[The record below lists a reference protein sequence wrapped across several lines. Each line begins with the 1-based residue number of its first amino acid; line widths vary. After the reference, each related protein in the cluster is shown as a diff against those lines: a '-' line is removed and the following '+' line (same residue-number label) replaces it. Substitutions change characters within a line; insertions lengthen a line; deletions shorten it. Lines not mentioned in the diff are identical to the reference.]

1 MSLFKTRL
9 YFFLFLKLLILAKTC
24 YGESYLSYKI
34 YIGNNKPIA
43 EIGSVYGQKLGFLN
57 QNNNPGGSGNSRSNT
72 ETFSIS
78 NDFQIGI
85 KSYKTITYNSYLM
98 LDFGLDMA
106 LGSTTLFFEDG
117 IGIFVEPIKVSSINV
132 ELEPS
137 ILLRYK
143 AFSGFSVFGGLSHS
157 LIWTNDTFQA
167 GSWRLKEQLNFG
179 NLYNYLGVQYEIS
192 RLDLSLE
199 AKLIS
204 SKDLTSYS
212 IRLLR
217 KVSLPVNVFK

>member
-157 LIWTNDTFQA
+157 LIWTDDTFQA

-179 NLYNYLGVQYEIS
+179 NLYNFLGIQYEIR
-192 RLDLSLE
+192 RLNLSLE
-199 AKLIS
+199 AKLLS

>member
-24 YGESYLSYKI
+24 YGETYLSYKI

-78 NDFQIGI
+78 NDYQIGI
-85 KSYKTITYNSYLM
+85 KSYKTIAYNNYLM
-98 LDFGLDMA
+98 FDFGLDMA

-137 ILLRYK
+137 VLLRYK

-157 LIWTNDTFQA
+157 LIWTDDTFQA

-179 NLYNYLGVQYEIS
+179 NLYNFLGIQYEIR
-192 RLDLSLE
+192 RLNLSLE
-199 AKLIS
+199 AKLFS

>member
-1 MSLFKTRL
+1 MNTITTQVYLQISLT
-9 YFFLFLKLLILAKTC
+9 FFMLVF
-24 YGESYLSYKI
+24 SYYVAFSQSFQI

-43 EIGSVYGQKLGFLN
+43 EIGTVYGQKLGFLN
-57 QNNNPGGSGNSRSNT
+57 QNNNPGRTGNSASNT
-72 ETFSIS
+72 ETFSVS
-78 NDFQIGI
+78 NDYQIGI
-85 KSYKTITYNSYLM
+85 KSNKTIYYNRYLITDIS
-98 LDFGLDMA
+98 LDLA

-137 ILLRYK
+137 ISLRYK
-143 AFSGFSVFGGLSHS
+143 ICSDFSVFGGLSHS
-157 LIWTNDTFQA
+157 SIWTDDTFQA

-179 NLYNYLGVQYEIS
+179 NFHNFLGIQYEIS

-199 AKLIS
+199 AKLFS

-212 IRLLR
+212 IRLLK
-217 KVSLPVNVFK
+217 KVSLPANLFK

>member
-1 MSLFKTRL
+1 MFKLRI
-9 YFFLFLKLLILAKTC
+9 YFSIIFIQLISVSWC
-24 YGESYLSYKI
+24 YSNNSISYKI

-43 EIGSVYGQKLGFLN
+43 EIGNVYGQKLGFLN
-57 QNNNPGGSGNSRSNT
+57 QNNNPGGSGNPGSNT
-72 ETFSIS
+72 ETFSVS
-78 NDFQIGI
+78 NDYQIGI
-85 KSYKTITYNSYLM
+85 NSYKTISYNKYFITDISLN
-98 LDFGLDMA
+98 LA

-117 IGIFVEPIKVSSINV
+117 IGIFVEPIKVSSVNL

-157 LIWTNDTFQA
+157 SIWTDDTFQA

-179 NLYNYLGVQYEIS
+179 NLYNFLGIQYEIS
-192 RLDLSLE
+192 RLDLSIE
-199 AKLIS
+199 AKLFS

-212 IRLLR
+212 IRLLK

>member
-1 MSLFKTRL
+1 MSLFKTHL

-24 YGESYLSYKI
+24 YGESYFSYKI

-57 QNNNPGGSGNSRSNT
+57 QNNNPGGTGNSRSNT

-85 KSYKTITYNSYLM
+85 KSYKTIPYNSYLM

-157 LIWTNDTFQA
+157 LIWTDETFQA

-179 NLYNYLGVQYEIS
+179 NLYNYLGIQYEIR

>member
-57 QNNNPGGSGNSRSNT
+57 QNNNPGGSGNSRTNT

-157 LIWTNDTFQA
+157 LIWTDETFQA

>member
-1 MSLFKTRL
+1 MFKLRN
-9 YFFLFLKLLILAKTC
+9 
-24 YGESYLSYKI
+24 YLSIIFIYSLSVAWCYSNNSFSHKI
-34 YIGNNKPIA
+34 YIGNNKPIN

-57 QNNNPGGSGNSRSNT
+57 QSNNSGGSGNAGSNT
-72 ETFSIS
+72 NIFSTS

-85 KSYKTITYNSYLM
+85 KTYKTIYYNSYLM
-98 LDFGLDMA
+98 SDFSLDLA
-106 LGSTTLFFEDG
+106 IGSTTLFFEDG

-137 ILLRYK
+137 ISLRYK
-143 AFSGFSVFGGLSHS
+143 VFSGFSVFGGLSHS
-157 LIWTNDTFQA
+157 SIWTDDTFQA

-179 NLYNYLGVQYEIS
+179 NLYNFLGIQYEIS
-192 RLDLSLE
+192 RLNLSLE
-199 AKLIS
+199 AKLLS

-212 IRLLR
+212 IRLLK

>member
-1 MSLFKTRL
+1 MSLFKTHL

-24 YGESYLSYKI
+24 YGESYFSYKI

-157 LIWTNDTFQA
+157 LIWTDDTFQA

-179 NLYNYLGVQYEIS
+179 NLYNFLGIQYEIS

-199 AKLIS
+199 AKLFS

>member
-98 LDFGLDMA
+98 LDLGLDMA

-157 LIWTNDTFQA
+157 LIWTDDTFQA
-167 GSWRLKEQLNFG
+167 GS
-179 NLYNYLGVQYEIS
+179 
-192 RLDLSLE
+192 
-199 AKLIS
+199 
-204 SKDLTSYS
+204 
-212 IRLLR
+212 
-217 KVSLPVNVFK
+217 

>member
-1 MSLFKTRL
+1 MNTITTQVYLQISLT
-9 YFFLFLKLLILAKTC
+9 FFMLVF
-24 YGESYLSYKI
+24 SYYVAFSQSFQF

-43 EIGSVYGQKLGFLN
+43 EIGTVYGQKLCFLN
-57 QNNNPGGSGNSRSNT
+57 QNNNPGRTGNSASNT
-72 ETFSIS
+72 ETFSVS
-78 NDFQIGI
+78 NDYQIGL
-85 KSYKTITYNSYLM
+85 KSYKTIYYNRYLITDIS
-98 LDFGLDMA
+98 LDLA

-137 ILLRYK
+137 ISLRSK
-143 AFSGFSVFGGLSHS
+143 VFSGLSVFGGLSHS
-157 LIWTNDTFQA
+157 SIWTDDTFQA

-179 NLYNYLGVQYEIS
+179 NLYNFLGIQYEIR
-192 RLDLSLE
+192 RLNLSLE
-199 AKLIS
+199 AKLFS

>member
-1 MSLFKTRL
+1 MNVFKTRL
-9 YFFLFLKLLILAKTC
+9 YFFLFLKLLISAGSC
-24 YGESYLSYKI
+24 YGEFSLLHQI

-57 QNNNPGGSGNSRSNT
+57 QSNNPGGSGNSRSNT

-78 NDFQIGI
+78 NDYQIGI
-85 KSYKTITYNSYLM
+85 KSYKTITYNNYLM

-157 LIWTNDTFQA
+157 LIWTDDTFQA

-179 NLYNYLGVQYEIS
+179 NLYNFLGIQYEIR
-192 RLDLSLE
+192 RLNLSLE
-199 AKLIS
+199 AKLFS

>member
-43 EIGSVYGQKLGFLN
+43 EIGSVYGQKLGFLY
-57 QNNNPGGSGNSRSNT
+57 QNNNPGGSGNPRSNT

-98 LDFGLDMA
+98 LDFGLDVA

-157 LIWTNDTFQA
+157 LIWTDETFQA

-179 NLYNYLGVQYEIS
+179 NLYNYLGIQYEIS

>member
-57 QNNNPGGSGNSRSNT
+57 QNNNPGGTGNSRSNT

-85 KSYKTITYNSYLM
+85 KSYKTIT
-98 LDFGLDMA
+98 
-106 LGSTTLFFEDG
+106 
-117 IGIFVEPIKVSSINV
+117 
-132 ELEPS
+132 
-137 ILLRYK
+137 
-143 AFSGFSVFGGLSHS
+143 
-157 LIWTNDTFQA
+157 
-167 GSWRLKEQLNFG
+167 
-179 NLYNYLGVQYEIS
+179 
-192 RLDLSLE
+192 
-199 AKLIS
+199 
-204 SKDLTSYS
+204 
-212 IRLLR
+212 
-217 KVSLPVNVFK
+217 

>member
-1 MSLFKTRL
+1 MFKLRN
-9 YFFLFLKLLILAKTC
+9 
-24 YGESYLSYKI
+24 YLSIIFIYSLSVAWCYSNNFFSHKI
-34 YIGNNKPIA
+34 YIGNNKPIN

-57 QNNNPGGSGNSRSNT
+57 QSNNSGGSGNAGSNT
-72 ETFSIS
+72 NIFSTS

-85 KSYKTITYNSYLM
+85 KTYKTIYYNSYLM
-98 LDFGLDMA
+98 SDFSLDLA
-106 LGSTTLFFEDG
+106 IGSTTLFFEDG

-137 ILLRYK
+137 ISLRYK
-143 AFSGFSVFGGLSHS
+143 VFSGFSVFGGLSHS
-157 LIWTNDTFQA
+157 SIWTDDTFQA

-179 NLYNYLGVQYEIS
+179 NLYNFLGIQYEIS
-192 RLDLSLE
+192 RLELSLE
-199 AKLIS
+199 AKLLS

-212 IRLLR
+212 IRLLK

>member
-1 MSLFKTRL
+1 MSLFKTHL

-117 IGIFVEPIKVSSINV
+117 IGIFVESINCKV
-132 ELEPS
+132 AFIKLH
-137 ILLRYK
+137 LLRC
-143 AFSGFSVFGGLSHS
+143 VP
-157 LIWTNDTFQA
+157 ND
-167 GSWRLKEQLNFG
+167 RLYPVDRTIG
-179 NLYNYLGVQYEIS
+179 NLFLFRLHYNHHTYWF
-192 RLDLSLE
+192 LSL
-199 AKLIS
+199 
-204 SKDLTSYS
+204 
-212 IRLLR
+212 
-217 KVSLPVNVFK
+217 

>member
-57 QNNNPGGSGNSRSNT
+57 QSNNPGGSGNSRSNT

-78 NDFQIGI
+78 NDYQIGI
-85 KSYKTITYNSYLM
+85 KSNKTIYYNRYLITDIS
-98 LDFGLDMA
+98 LDLA

-137 ILLRYK
+137 ISLRYK
-143 AFSGFSVFGGLSHS
+143 IFSDFSVFGGLSHS
-157 LIWTNDTFQA
+157 SIWTDDTFHA

-179 NLYNYLGVQYEIS
+179 NFHNFLGIQYEIS

-199 AKLIS
+199 AKLFS

-212 IRLLR
+212 IRLL
-217 KVSLPVNVFK
+217 KNVSLPANLFK

>member
-1 MSLFKTRL
+1 
-9 YFFLFLKLLILAKTC
+9 
-24 YGESYLSYKI
+24 
-34 YIGNNKPIA
+34 
-43 EIGSVYGQKLGFLN
+43 
-57 QNNNPGGSGNSRSNT
+57 
-72 ETFSIS
+72 
-78 NDFQIGI
+78 
-85 KSYKTITYNSYLM
+85 M

-157 LIWTNDTFQA
+157 LIWTDDTFQA

-179 NLYNYLGVQYEIS
+179 NLYNFLGIQYEIS

-212 IRLLR
+212 IRLLK

>member
-1 MSLFKTRL
+1 MPRPRI
-9 YFFLFLKLLILAKTC
+9 YFSIVFIYLLSVAWC
-24 YGESYLSYKI
+24 FGDNPLSHQI

-117 IGIFVEPIKVSSINV
+117 IGIFVEPIKVSSLNV

-137 ILLRYK
+137 LLLRYK

-157 LIWTNDTFQA
+157 SI
-167 GSWRLKEQLNFG
+167 
-179 NLYNYLGVQYEIS
+179 YL
-192 RLDLSLE
+192 
-199 AKLIS
+199 
-204 SKDLTSYS
+204 
-212 IRLLR
+212 LL
-217 KVSLPVNVFK
+217 

>member
-1 MSLFKTRL
+1 MSKLRIYFSIVFIYLLSVAGCFSDNPLF
-9 YFFLFLKLLILAKTC
+9 YQ
-24 YGESYLSYKI
+24 I
-34 YIGNNKPIA
+34 YVGNNKPIA

-78 NDFQIGI
+78 NNFQIGI

-157 LIWTNDTFQA
+157 LIWTDETFQA

-179 NLYNYLGVQYEIS
+179 NLYNYLGIQYEIS

>member
-1 MSLFKTRL
+1 MNTITTQVYLQISLT
-9 YFFLFLKLLILAKTC
+9 FFMLVF
-24 YGESYLSYKI
+24 SYYVAFSQSFQI

-43 EIGSVYGQKLGFLN
+43 EIGTVYGQKLGFLN
-57 QNNNPGGSGNSRSNT
+57 QNNNPGRTGNSASNT
-72 ETFSIS
+72 ETFSVS
-78 NDFQIGI
+78 NDYQIGI
-85 KSYKTITYNSYLM
+85 KSNKTIYYNRYLITDIS
-98 LDFGLDMA
+98 LDLA

-137 ILLRYK
+137 ISLRYK
-143 AFSGFSVFGGLSHS
+143 ICSDFSVFGGLSHS
-157 LIWTNDTFQA
+157 SIWTDDTFQA

-179 NLYNYLGVQYEIS
+179 NFHNFLGIQYEIS

-199 AKLIS
+199 AKLFS

-212 IRLLR
+212 IRLL
-217 KVSLPVNVFK
+217 KNVSLAANLFK